1 MFVGT
6 GVDGMAFTTTV
17 VVPAALVQLFTVT
30 VKLYTPLI
38 TVVALAIVGFCAELV
53 NPFGPVQL

>member
-38 TVVALAIVGFCAELV
+38 TVVAIPIVGFCAELV
-53 NPFGPVQL
+53 KPFGPVQL